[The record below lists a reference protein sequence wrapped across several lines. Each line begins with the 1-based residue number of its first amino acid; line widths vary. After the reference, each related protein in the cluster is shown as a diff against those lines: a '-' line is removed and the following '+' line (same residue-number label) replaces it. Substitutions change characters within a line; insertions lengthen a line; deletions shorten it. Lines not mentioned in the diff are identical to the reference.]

1 MSKIDLDKW
10 GEVEKL
16 EKEKREEGDFY
27 KFQEGANKLRI
38 LTDFFGVNTIRRGNE
53 FAGQVTVK
61 NPALE
66 GDQVTFKGW
75 AWAIIRE
82 TGELKIV
89 QLSKTLLLQVYSL
102 KKDSDYQF
110 DGYPMPY
117 DITINA
123 TGAGTKEVKYSVT
136 PARQNTDV
144 TEEEMAQLVKK
155 KSILDII
162 KAIQDKQ
169 DGNKPDAEVAYPEN
183 TATGIPFE
191 N

>member
-53 FAGQVTVK
+53 FAGQVTAK
-61 NPALE
+61 NQAIE

-89 QLSKTLLLQVYSL
+89 QLSKTLLLAVYSL

-136 PARQNTDV
+136 PARQNSEV

-155 KSILDII
+155 KSIPDII

-169 DGNKPDAEVAYPEN
+169 DGNKPDTEIEYPEN
-183 TATGIPFE
+183 TAKGVPFE
-191 N
+191 